1 MPRVCFVAPSLAEL
15 TRAGLDFLFPQVCV
29 GCGRLGHLFCP
40 ACAQAVTPVPLPCC
54 PHCGRPQ
61 STSNQGC
68 PDCRRN
74 VPDPL
79 TFVRAAALHTHPL
92 REAIHAFKYE
102 GRPELGP
109 LLARYLVAVLART
122 PWDGAALDAVIPI
135 PLHPERLAE
144 RGYNQAERLTASL
157 CAVTGLHHAPHWLE
171 RARLTRQQ
179 VGLGPAERHANV
191 DGAFTAAPDMCGKH
205 VLLVDDVCTTGAT
218 LRACAQAARAAG
230 ALAVYG
236 LTLALPPRSDENRI

>member
-1 MPRVCFVAPSLAEL
+1 MPRVGFVAPSLAEL
-15 TRAGLDFLFPQVCV
+15 ISIGLDFLFPHVCA

-61 STSNQGC
+61 SSSNQVC

-74 VPDPL
+74 THDSL

-109 LLARYLVAVLART
+109 LLARYLVVALSQAPWQDAV
-122 PWDGAALDAVIPI
+122 LDAVIPI
-135 PLHPERLAE
+135 PLHADRMAE
-144 RGYNQAERLTASL
+144 RGYNQAERLTAPL
-157 CAVTGLHHAPHWLE
+157 CAATGLPHAPHWLA
-171 RARLTRQQ
+171 RSRLTRQQ
-179 VGLGPAERHANV
+179 VGLGPAERQVNV
-191 DGAFTAAPDMCGKH
+191 DGAFTAAPDVCGKRL
-205 VLLVDDVCTTGAT
+205 LLVDDVCTTGAT

-230 ALAVYG
+230 ATAVYG
-236 LTLALPPRSDENRI
+236 LTLALPPRDVENRT